1 MFVTFV
7 VINWSQF
14 LFQCYMRALFD
25 YDPTDDTLIPCKEI
39 GLSFKKGEILQV
51 SQHLIVYSI

>member
-51 SQHLIVYSI
+51 SHYL